1 MLTEERLAEIK
12 HFLEVKINAC
22 SDAMWE
28 THNAAEKLK
37 WDALKKAYLDMY
49 KRLFN
54 EVYYD
59 R

>member
-1 MLTEERLAEIK
+1 MLTDERLAEIK
-12 HFLEVKINAC
+12 KFIVVKINEA
-22 SDAMWE
+22 SDGMWE
-28 THNAAEKLK
+28 THDPAQKLK
-37 WDALKKAYLDMY
+37 WKALKEAYLDMY

>member
-1 MLTEERLAEIK
+1 MLTDERLAEIK
-12 HFLEVKINAC
+12 AFIVVKINEC